1 MLSDWKNQ
9 VFRGF
14 ITGTAVFVEESRGV
28 VAKIVLFEC
37 CQIAVLVVFAGVLL
51 DTNTTT

>member
-14 ITGTAVFVEESRGV
+14 ITGTAIFVEESGAVWRKSFV
-28 VAKIVLFEC
+28 SEY
-37 CQIAVLVVFAGVLL
+37 CQIEVLVVFAGVLL
-51 DTNTTT
+51 NTSITT